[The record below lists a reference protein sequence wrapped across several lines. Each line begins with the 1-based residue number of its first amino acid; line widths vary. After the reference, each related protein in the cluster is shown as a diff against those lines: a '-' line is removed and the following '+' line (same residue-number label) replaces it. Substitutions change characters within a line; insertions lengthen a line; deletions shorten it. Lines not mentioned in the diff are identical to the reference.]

1 MNKFLITLARIPKCQ
16 PRFGFADILKD
27 KDKGDETVY
36 FTKEDQKLMSKLLK
50 KMKENNDKQK
60 SSSSN
65 EKEDKEDLQKIL
77 SRYKINYTD
86 ALIDE
91 VLNWKKGD

>member
-36 FTKEDQKLMSKLLK
+36 FTKEDCIQLTQFIRKVNVKITQ
-50 KMKENNDKQK
+50 EN
-60 SSSSN
+60 
-65 EKEDKEDLQKIL
+65 ERE
-77 SRYKINYTD
+77 
-86 ALIDE
+86 
-91 VLNWKKGD
+91 